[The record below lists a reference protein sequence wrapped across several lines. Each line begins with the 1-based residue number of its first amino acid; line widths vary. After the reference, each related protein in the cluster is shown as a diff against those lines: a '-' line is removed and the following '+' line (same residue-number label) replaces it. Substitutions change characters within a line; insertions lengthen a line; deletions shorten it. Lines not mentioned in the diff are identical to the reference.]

1 MQKTKV
7 NQQIQAPEVR
17 VISEDGQQIGIF
29 PLAKALAL
37 AEEHGLDLVEISPQ
51 AKPPVTKLILYDKFR
66 YQIMKQEQ
74 QQKKRTKKVEV
85 KTVRL
90 SVRIGQ
96 HDLLTKAHNADGFL
110 QDGDLVKVELR
121 MRGREQAFVDLAEK
135 QMKAFQSALSIPYR
149 VEVPMKRMGSTLSM
163 TIAPGKPGTAATAAA
178 SPVPP
183 PAASK

>member
-1 MQKTKV
+1 LQKTKV

-29 PLAKALAL
+29 PLSEALAL

-74 QQKKRTKKVEV
+74 QQKKRAKKVEV
-85 KTVRL
+85 KTLRL
-90 SVRIGQ
+90 SVRIGS
-96 HDLLTKAHNADGFL
+96 HDLQTKARNADGFL
-110 QDGDLVKVELR
+110 TEGDLVKVELR

-135 QMKAFQSALSIPYR
+135 QMKTFQESLSVPYR
-149 VEVPMKRMGSTLSM
+149 IEVPVKRMGSTLSM
-163 TIAPGKPGTAATAAA
+163 TIAPGKPET
-178 SPVPP
+178 V
-183 PAASK
+183 SK